1 MITGA
6 FTGLKDANTIL
17 LEGNIIQT
25 IKAATFA
32 GTRNVRSVKLVNNRI
47 TNLVPGSLD
56 GLSPEVRQ
64 LRGNFIPCDCR
75 LAWIQAV
82 LKMSHAT
89 NTTFCSEPSELHN
102 TTVAHALEVQR
113 AQEQLSFNQVH
124 TSCRP
129 EDFEPKK
136 GYSEQQKVNTATTAD
151 ANRRLNGSSSIL
163 LALLAS
169 TWMLTL

>member
-1 MITGA
+1 M
-6 FTGLKDANTIL
+6 

-56 GLSPEVRQ
+56 GLSPEIRQ
-64 LRGNFIPCDCR
+64 LRGNYIPCDCR
-75 LAWIQAV
+75 LSWVQAM
-82 LKMSHAT
+82 LKMSQAT

-113 AQEQLSFNQVH
+113 AQEQLSFNQIH
-124 TSCRP
+124 TTCRP

-136 GYSEQQKVNTATTAD
+136 GYSEQQKVNTATTSAD
-151 ANRRLNGSSSIL
+151 RRISSSTSVL
-163 LALLAS
+163 LLLLLSRIAVS
-169 TWMLTL
+169 ISRL